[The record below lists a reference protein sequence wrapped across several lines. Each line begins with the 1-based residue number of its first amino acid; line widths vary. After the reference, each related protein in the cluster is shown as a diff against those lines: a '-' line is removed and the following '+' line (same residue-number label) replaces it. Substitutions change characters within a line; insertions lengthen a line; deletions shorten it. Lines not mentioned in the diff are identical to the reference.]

1 MSSPPPIPPPP
12 ISSVITNKPGKSA
25 KQIPPGPSPISTVSE
40 EQPEKET
47 KEQIDERE
55 NAIKCEKFSNKL
67 YNEFHQ
73 HYKIIIDKIV
83 KNDNKLLV
91 QCKANDKVYYYLATH
106 VKNNL
111 ADITHKMDSI
121 RFTEPHCINKKY
133 DTYEDYKKDYKPE
146 MIISMDG
153 KEKKLLLQNFGSV
166 ENMKKSIIP
175 FNDGS
180 KYLGARGDIVG
191 YTGDESDEADVV
203 ILTDEQAE
211 KFQDFKNNEKYIK
224 YDSEVVVG
232 GKKKKKKKKKRN
244 NKTNRRKKKKNGTK
258 KKRN

>member
-25 KQIPPGPSPISTVSE
+25 KQIPPGPPPISTVSE

-55 NAIKCEKFSNKL
+55 NAIKCETFSNKL

-83 KNDNKLLV
+83 ENDNKLLV

-111 ADITHKMDSI
+111 DEITHQMESI
-121 RFTEPHCINKKY
+121 RFQEPNCINKKY

-146 MIISMDG
+146 MTISMDG
-153 KEKKLLLQNFGSV
+153 KEKRLLLQNFGSV
-166 ENMKKSIIP
+166 EDMKKSIIP

-203 ILTDEQAE
+203 ILT
-211 KFQDFKNNEKYIK
+211 
-224 YDSEVVVG
+224 
-232 GKKKKKKKKKRN
+232 
-244 NKTNRRKKKKNGTK
+244 
-258 KKRN
+258 